1 MSRKLLRLLLYRP
14 WIVVA
19 FWGLLALLVTVLAN
33 YLAPYM
39 PPDSGDF
46 LPEHSPTVE
55 GYQLLRQCFGE
66 DVAESSIVLVLHR
79 DTPLGKSEQQLV
91 QAVERAIE
99 ELRRQHP
106 EFRLGSIRSWNSP
119 WFGWRLVSADRKCA
133 LVIVDVN
140 WPFVHDR
147 ASEAVQSVQTVA
159 ASLVQAHNAA
169 HCPAEPPVQLTV
181 TGTAGFGRDLNV
193 AMYHSLDVTT
203 WATLALVVG
212 LLVLLYR
219 DPRIAL
225 VPVLTVGTAVWVSL
239 QCLEIISAILG
250 VPLINIA
257 RIFVVV
263 VLFGAGTDYCLFLLG
278 RFREELTYRPP
289 VEAMEVTLRRVGGAL
304 FASAGVVIFSLAMM
318 VFAEFARVSMVGPY
332 VAVSLAICLVAAMT
346 LAPACLL
353 SLTTC
358 RRPELAAQRHG
369 VHSHETIGLFWRW
382 ISERLAAR
390 PGTIWLATTF
400 VLVPLACSG
409 VCNRATMDVCAELT
423 TEAESRQGMEIIR
436 QHFPAGEIGPLTVL
450 LIAPEETS
458 SATLREAV
466 QKASEV
472 LTGIDN
478 VLEVRSWAHPLGHRL
493 VVSSSSRASPAG
505 LPGLSHSL
513 DWLSSQ
519 LATPYYLRRHAT
531 GWVTRL
537 EIVLGS
543 DPFSPASVATLAKI
557 RQTLQ
562 DYLAHREC
570 PFVRFAIYGI
580 TSFIADLAQVHQRDR
595 WRVNSLVLLA
605 ILAILIA
612 VVRNLGWAIYLLI
625 TVLFN
630 YFVTL
635 GAVNWLGTFWL
646 GTEVGVTDWKVPYF
660 LFVILV
666 AIGEDYN
673 IFLMSRIREEQR
685 RLGAVQG
692 TVHAL
697 ARTGATISICGL
709 IMAGA
714 FGTMT
719 LSKLVTLSQLGLAL
733 AIGVLLETFVIRPI
747 LVPAALLWWY
757 RRRWLGTTNTVVSV
771 NREAYP
777 TKLPDELSQPDGLN
791 SSRDSLAA

>member
-1 MSRKLLRLLLYRP
+1 MSRTFLRPLLCRP

-19 FWGLLALLVTVLAN
+19 VWGLLALFVTVLAN
-33 YLAPYM
+33 CLTPYM
-39 PPDSGDF
+39 PLDSGDF
-46 LPEHSPTVE
+46 LPEHSPTVQ
-55 GYQLLRQCFGE
+55 GYQLLRQCFDE

-91 QAVERAIE
+91 QHVERAIE
-99 ELRRQHP
+99 QLRRQHP
-106 EFRLGSIRSWNSP
+106 EFRLGNIRSWNSP
-119 WFGWRLVSADRKCA
+119 WFGWRLVSADRKCT

-147 ASEAVQSVQTVA
+147 ASEAVQSVQAVTA
-159 ASLVQAHNAA
+159 MLVQAHNAA
-169 HCPAEPPVQLTV
+169 YPAEPPVQLTV
-181 TGTAGFGRDLNV
+181 TGTAGFGRDLNE

-212 LLVLLYR
+212 LLLVLYR
-219 DPRIAL
+219 DPSMAL

-239 QCLEIISAILG
+239 KCLEIISAIFG

-304 FASAGVVIFSLAMM
+304 FASAGVVIFGLAMM
-318 VFAEFARVSMVGPY
+318 AFAEFARVSAVGPY
-332 VAVSLAICLVAAMT
+332 VAVSLAICLVAALT

-353 SLTTC
+353 SLTAWS
-358 RRPELAAQRHG
+358 RPEVVAGRHR
-369 VHSHETIGLFWRW
+369 VPSHETIGHFWRW

-409 VCNRATMDVCAELT
+409 ACNRATMDVCAELSPQ
-423 TEAESRQGMEIIR
+423 AESRQGMEIIR

-450 LIAPEETS
+450 LIAPEETP
-458 SATLREAV
+458 SATLRQAV
-466 QKASEV
+466 QKVSGV
-472 LTGIDN
+472 LAGIDN
-478 VLEVRSWAHPLGHRL
+478 VLEVRSWAHPLGRRS
-493 VVSSSSRASPAG
+493 VVSSSSGASPAG
-505 LPGLSHSL
+505 LSGLSHSL
-513 DWLSSQ
+513 DWLSTQ
-519 LATPYYLRRHAT
+519 LATSYYLRRHAT

-562 DYLAHREC
+562 DYLAHGEC
-570 PFVRFAIYGI
+570 PFVRFAVYGI
-580 TSFIADLAQVHQRDR
+580 TSFTADLAQVHERDR
-595 WRVNSLVLLA
+595 WRVNTLVLLG

-612 VVRNLGWAIYLLI
+612 VVRSLGWAIYLLA
-625 TVLFN
+625 TVLLN

-635 GAVNWLGTFWL
+635 GAVSWLGTFWL
-646 GTEVGVTDWKVPYF
+646 GTELGVTDWKVPYF

-692 TVHAL
+692 IVHAL

-714 FGTMT
+714 FSTMI
-719 LSKLVTLSQLGLAL
+719 LSKLVTLTQLGLAL
-733 AIGVLLETFVIRPI
+733 AIGVLLETFVVRPI

-757 RRRWLGTTNTVVSV
+757 RRRWSDDTNTVVSM
-771 NREAYP
+771 NREHGS
-777 TKLPDELSQPDGLN
+777 TQLPDGLSQPDGLN
-791 SSRDSLAA
+791 ANRDNLAA